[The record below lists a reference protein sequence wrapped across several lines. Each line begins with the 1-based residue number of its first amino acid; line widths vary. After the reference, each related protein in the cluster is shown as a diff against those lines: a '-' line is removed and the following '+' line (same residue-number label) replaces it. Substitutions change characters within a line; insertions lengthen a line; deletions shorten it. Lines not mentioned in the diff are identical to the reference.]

1 MLLCTLAEI
10 QTVCQVR
17 VWDGRRGRKQGE
29 GGDLLVTITIKLLYK
44 TPVDNIGGITEQERK
59 SSFIKKALLLVE
71 GDKGDIQAGS
81 PSLSSLSGGGRWVQS
96 VSPAASLGFIN
107 LCIYF
112 LHVSC
117 ADVGTHSWKHMNMQA
132 S

>member
-1 MLLCTLAEI
+1 ME
-10 QTVCQVR
+10 
-17 VWDGRRGRKQGE
+17 DGVGSRE

-44 TPVDNIGGITEQERK
+44 TPVDNIGGITEQARQ
-59 SSFIKKALLLVE
+59 SSFIKKALLVVE
-71 GDKGDIQAGS
+71 GDKGYIQAGS
-81 PSLSSLSGGGRWVQS
+81 PSLSALSGGREVQS

-107 LCIYF
+107 LCIYL

-117 ADVGTHSWKHMNMQA
+117 ADMGTHSWKHMNMHA